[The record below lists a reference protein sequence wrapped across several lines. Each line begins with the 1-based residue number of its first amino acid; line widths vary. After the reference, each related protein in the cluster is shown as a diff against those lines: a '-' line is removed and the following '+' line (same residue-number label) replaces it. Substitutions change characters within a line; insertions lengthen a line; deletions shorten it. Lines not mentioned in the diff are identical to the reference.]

1 MMSGRVGVAIGLL
14 AAVACAA
21 CALDS
26 TNDAAGGSASAG
38 TGGVAESGGHGG
50 AGAAAVD
57 ASAGSGGAS
66 GAAAGAGGTGGGA
79 GGAAGS
85 DSAGASGA
93 SGGGGSAGSAPIDC
107 SSFPNAQEL
116 TLPGGQKHCYWVVTT
131 PQSFEQAR
139 TACQNAQ
146 GYLAT
151 ATSAA
156 ENVFIRDL
164 AFATVPSS
172 GRVWLGLSD
181 GLLPNAP
188 CNPTAGYPDY
198 GWITGEPRLYDAWMA
213 TACSCN
219 AGCCDHRGVMGS
231 DASWR
236 DRCETEAFPYVCEA
250 GELVTE

>member
-1 MMSGRVGVAIGLL
+1 MMSGRVGVAIGVLV
-14 AAVACAA
+14 AVACAA

-26 TNDAAGGSASAG
+26 TNDAAGGGASAG

-79 GGAAGS
+79 AGS

-93 SGGGGSAGSAPIDC
+93 SGGGGSGGSAPIDC

-164 AFATVPSS
+164 AFAAVPSN

-213 TACSCN
+213 TACGCN
-219 AGCCDHRGVMGS
+219 DGCCDHRGVMGS

-236 DRCETEAFPYVCEA
+236 DRCETETFPYVCEA